1 MLNTDFTPYNIL
13 AVVVAYLLGSIP
25 TAVLVSRWFYGI
37 DIREHGSGNA
47 GATNTFRVLGAKAG
61 IPVMIFDMLKGFIA
75 VWFSAKYSEYING
88 TEPMINFKIV
98 IGVVAAFGH
107 VFPVFAGFKGGKGVA
122 TLFGVILALHWPV
135 ALSCLGVFIVVL
147 LVSRYVSLGSMITAI
162 SFPVMILLV
171 YKIDSPSFIGFS
183 ILIALLVILT
193 HQKNI
198 SRLVSGNENRVN
210 LKLRKGKKF

>member
-1 MLNTDFTPYNIL
+1 MLNNDFSYYNIL

-25 TAVLVSRWFYGI
+25 TAVWVSRWFYHV

-61 IPVMIFDMLKGFIA
+61 IPVLIFDMLKGFTA
-75 VWFSAKYSEYING
+75 VWFAALYSKYVNG
-88 TEPMINFKIV
+88 TEPMIAFKIV

-122 TLFGVILALHWPV
+122 TLFGVVLALHWQ
-135 ALSCLGVFIVVL
+135 AAISCLGIFTLVL
-147 LVSRYVSLGSMITAI
+147 LISRYVSLGSMITAI
-162 SFPVMILLV
+162 AFPLMVLLV

-183 ILIALLVILT
+183 VLIALLVILT

-198 SRLVSGNENRVN
+198 SRLVSGEESRVN

>member
-1 MLNTDFTPYNIL
+1 MLNNDLSYYNIL
-13 AVVVAYLLGSIP
+13 AVAIAYLLGSIP
-25 TAVLVSRWFYGI
+25 TAVWVSRWFYNV

-61 IPVMIFDMLKGFIA
+61 IPVLIFDMLKGFGA
-75 VWFSAKYSEYING
+75 VWISALYSKYVNG
-88 TEPMINFKIV
+88 TEPMINFKII

-122 TLFGVILALHWPV
+122 TLFGVVLALHWQ
-135 ALSCLGVFIVVL
+135 AAISCLGIFTVVL
-147 LVSRYVSLGSMITAI
+147 LISRYVSLGSMITAI
-162 SFPVMILLV
+162 SFPLMVLLV

-198 SRLVSGNENRVN
+198 SRLVSGEESRVN